1 MDLNR
6 RDFLRL
12 SGAGL
17 AGAVAFGAMPDTPAL
32 AVKNFPLP
40 LRASE
45 TQTICCYCS
54 VGCGAIVTV
63 WGENGEGGI
72 KIEGDPDHPINQGSL
87 CPKGMAMY
95 QIHEVEGEVNSE
107 RLTRILHRQAGADDW
122 DDQEYDWDQILDM
135 IARRVKETR
144 DAAFLETDENGKRVN
159 RLDRMG
165 SFGGGE
171 LDNEECYLLSKMD
184 RALGLTYVEHCARL

>member
-17 AGAVAFGAMPDTPAL
+17 AGAVALSAMPDTQVL
-32 AVKNFPLP
+32 AAKKFSLP
-40 LRASE
+40 DRVSE

-63 WGENGEGGI
+63 WGEDHKQRI

-95 QIHEVEGEVNSE
+95 QIHEVEGEPNTE
-107 RLTRILHRQAGADDW
+107 RLTRILHREPGASDW
-122 DDQEYDWDQILDM
+122 DQKEYDWDEVLDV
-135 IARRVKETR
+135 IARRVKATR
-144 DAAFLETDENGKRVN
+144 DEAFVETDENGKKVN

-171 LDNEECYLLSKMD
+171 LDNEECYLLSKMN